1 MTLKHVVSGLL
12 LASVAGFAFV
22 SMPQS
27 AQADPPGLNR
37 GPGSCPPGLAK
48 KNPACMPPGQY
59 KKYYR
64 GDYIPDFRSYDRLRY
79 REYGLPYPGDDR
91 RYIRIGNDAYL
102 IAEATQRVIEVI
114 NLLNR

>member
-1 MTLKHVVSGLL
+1 MRPKHLVGALMF
-12 LASVAGFAFV
+12 ASVTGVASL
-22 SMPQS
+22 SMPQP
-27 AQADPPGLNR
+27 AEAGPPG
-37 GPGSCPPGLAK
+37 PGFCPPGLAK

-64 GDYIPDFRSYDRLRY
+64 GDIIPDFRSYERLRY

-91 RYIRIGNDAYL
+91 RYIRIGNDVYL

-114 NLLNR
+114 NLFSR

>member
-1 MTLKHVVSGLL
+1 MTLKHAISGFL
-12 LASVAGFAFV
+12 LASVTGLAFA
-22 SMPQS
+22 SISQP
-27 AQADPPGLNR
+27 ALADPPGVGR
-37 GPGSCPPGLAK
+37 DGCPPGLMK
-48 KNPACMPPGQY
+48 KNPPCVPPGQA

-64 GDYIPDFRSYDRLRY
+64 GDVIPDFRSYDRLRY